1 MHSQALIDGK
11 NARVAMHLAEGKLD
25 RLRELAKALVRDGPT
40 VILAAHAVTAR

>member
-25 RLRELAKALVRDGPT
+25 RLPELAKALV
-40 VILAAHAVTAR
+40 ILAAARGDRPVTSR